1 MEDRPDVS
9 KANAIMAKW
18 DQMTG
23 GAGGFFLRHLDGD
36 LKNHDSKNL
45 QRVHPFDCF
54 TALYEGEEHADTW
67 VVSLTDDE
75 IDFVKQY
82 AWNFMVTYQAVGR
95 APVEPPIDRS
105 ESEYMMQLEEQMQQA
120 MKDPEVSSLS
130 EQGDAAMAAGDYE
143 KAFELYEKAKGKRDE
158 LMPVMEG
165 EGEMIFTSQ
174 TNSGVSSASSSLM
187 GLELEATAT
196 PKKAPMHGRRAA
208 GAGDGPPR
216 RSILDA
222 ARQTNNNNG
231 DQGQGSVSSRPSI
244 ISAAPGRRAVQNGM
258 TKKEEVEARIRA
270 RNESLR

>member
-1 MEDRPDVS
+1 
-9 KANAIMAKW
+9 
-18 DQMTG
+18 
-23 GAGGFFLRHLDGD
+23 
-36 LKNHDSKNL
+36 
-45 QRVHPFDCF
+45 
-54 TALYEGEEHADTW
+54 
-67 VVSLTDDE
+67 
-75 IDFVKQY
+75 
-82 AWNFMVTYQAVGR
+82 
-95 APVEPPIDRS
+95 
-105 ESEYMMQLEEQMQQA
+105 MQLEEQMQQA

-231 DQGQGSVSSRPSI
+231 DQGGSVSSRPSI